1 MIDWME
7 LFMYNRFDYDV
18 QHFVGHG
25 NDGYYKPRADNR
37 HEKIERWIANRINRR
52 LAGYE
57 AMKNLVAECKSMYI
71 VEDWRHLAALAYDMV
86 GHNAEKDYK
95 KERWL
100 IHCCTDEEI
109 SKLGLKPKL
118 IIDYGKPK

>member
-57 AMKNLVAECKSMYI
+57 AMKEELIGRSTWNDRDSWVMGNRDCAIE
-71 VEDWRHLAALAYDMV
+71 ALSICQD
-86 GHNAEKDYK
+86 AEKDYK
-95 KERWL
+95 
-100 IHCCTDEEI
+100 
-109 SKLGLKPKL
+109 
-118 IIDYGKPK
+118 